1 MKSRLRRNDFYLAVI
16 NMRGSRRNMSKSV
29 KRELEDFL
37 KSLKLYGEKT
47 FYNLSSALLIWL
59 FAVLVFIP
67 IAGSINRETEFL
79 CNLIFFL
86 VFTFLVARSFLG
98 LKKMVD
104 SFSMLLAKKYGL
116 KRGWRVEN
124 LAAVFRRSSYMVL
137 MMVFYLLYH
146 PFLTRFHPSINGMVF
161 ILVLLSIFFLLIGVF
176 SILFSRMLE
185 GLSSVDDEVD
195 SAGEGRRRTEK

>member
-1 MKSRLRRNDFYLAVI
+1 LKSRLKRNDFYPAAI
-16 NMRGSRRNMSKSV
+16 NMRRSRRNMAKSI
-29 KRELEDFL
+29 KREPEDFL

-47 FYNLSSALLIWL
+47 FYNLSFALLIWL

-79 CNLIFFL
+79 CNLIFFMI
-86 VFTFLVARSFLG
+86 FTFLIARSLWG

-124 LAAVFRRSSYMVL
+124 LAVVFRRSSYMVL
-137 MMVFYLLYH
+137 MAIFYLLYH

-185 GLSSVDDEVD
+185 WLSSVDDGVD
-195 SAGEGRRRTEK
+195 SAGEKGKTS